1 MNAKILVILPTSNFL
16 HRQILEGILGYARE
30 NGPWQFHLVTG
41 DDFEQGVQATERWG
55 ANGIIALVRE
65 YSQVKQLLVRK
76 LPTVLLNPPVPSG
89 GRRKVVPQKRT
100 VFVNRNQEGVGK
112 TAAEYFLDRGYKS
125 FAFIGSAKPAVWSTR
140 RLDGYKSRIEQSG
153 GTLAVYKQPNEDEQH
168 DFVKDAKRMKKW
180 LAALPA
186 QTAVFCARDRRAQQV
201 LGVCLDAGIAV
212 PQTLAVLGSDDDAL
226 LCEATTPSLSSISL
240 DGKHTGMMCAR
251 ILNELMHGKKH
262 HPFVD
267 LAYPRVVS
275 RLSTDTTAIKDSI
288 LAKALQEINENIS
301 QPVSIGELAK
311 NLGFSKRTLEMK
323 ALKILGCTF
332 RDEVNRI
339 RLNEAVR
346 LLSNTD
352 LSVQEIA
359 LKCGFCCASHLGTR
373 MKQAFGYP
381 PSTFRYANHVSPVV
395 YTKRGRQPS

>member
-1 MNAKILVILPTSNFL
+1 
-16 HRQILEGILGYARE
+16 
-30 NGPWQFHLVTG
+30 
-41 DDFEQGVQATERWG
+41 
-55 ANGIIALVRE
+55 
-65 YSQVKQLLVRK
+65 
-76 LPTVLLNPPVPSG
+76 
-89 GRRKVVPQKRT
+89 
-100 VFVNRNQEGVGK
+100 
-112 TAAEYFLDRGYKS
+112 
-125 FAFIGSAKPAVWSTR
+125 
-140 RLDGYKSRIEQSG
+140 
-153 GTLAVYKQPNEDEQH
+153 
-168 DFVKDAKRMKKW
+168 MKKW